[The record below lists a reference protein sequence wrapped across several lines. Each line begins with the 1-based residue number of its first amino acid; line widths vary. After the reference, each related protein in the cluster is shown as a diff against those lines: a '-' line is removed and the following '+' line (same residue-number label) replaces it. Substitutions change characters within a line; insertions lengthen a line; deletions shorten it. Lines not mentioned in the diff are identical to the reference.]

1 MKIHDETKVPQFLKM
16 LDELYNTHLEIG
28 IFSDGKGGERHN
40 KDSDITVLGIATVH
54 EFGVE
59 IKVTDKMRGYLHSIG
74 IHLKSSTRTIKIP
87 ERSFIRA
94 GYDEEKENIIKQSE
108 KLLEK
113 VMRLEL
119 PVDVFFNTL
128 GEIIVGRIQEY
139 LTDLRT
145 PPLHPVTIARKG
157 SSNPLIDTGRLRDSI
172 TYKVV
177 RK

>member
-1 MKIHDETKVPQFLKM
+1 MKVHDETKVPEFLEM

-28 IFSDGKGGERHN
+28 VFSDGKGGERHN
-40 KDSDITVLGIATVH
+40 KNSDITVLGIAIVH

-59 IKVTDKMRGYLHSIG
+59 IKVTDRMRGYLHSIG
-74 IHLKSSTRTIKIP
+74 IHLKPSTRTIKIP

-128 GEIIVGRIQEY
+128 GEIIAGRIQEY

-145 PPLHPVTIARKG
+145 PSLHPVTIASKG
-157 SSNPLIDTGRLRDSI
+157 SSSPLIDTGRLRESI

-177 RK
+177 RR

>member
-1 MKIHDETKVPQFLKM
+1 MKVQDETKVPEFLEM
-16 LDELYNTHLEIG
+16 LDELFNTHLEIG
-28 IFSDGKGGERHN
+28 VFGED
-40 KDSDITVLGIATVH
+40 DSEMVMIAAVH

-74 IHLKSSTRTIKIP
+74 IHLNPNTKTIKIP

-94 GYDEEKENIIKQSE
+94 GYDQEKENIIRQSE

-113 VMRLEL
+113 VLKLEL

-128 GEIIVGRIQEY
+128 GELIVGMIQKY
-139 LTDLRT
+139 LTDLSS
-145 PPLHPVTIARKG
+145 PPLHPATIASKG
-157 SSNPLIDTGRLRDSI
+157 SSNPLIDTGRLRESI

>member
-1 MKIHDETKVPQFLKM
+1 MKVHDETKVPEFLAM
-16 LDELYNTHLEIG
+16 LDELFNTHLEIG
-28 IFSDGKGGERHN
+28 VFGED
-40 KDSDITVLGIATVH
+40 DSEMVMIASVH
-54 EFGVE
+54 EFGVD

-74 IHLKSSTRTIKIP
+74 IHLNPRTRTIKIP

-94 GYDEEKENIIKQSE
+94 GYDKEKENIIRESE

-113 VMRLEL
+113 VLKLEM
-119 PVDVFFNTL
+119 PVKVFFETL
-128 GEIIVGRIQEY
+128 GELIVGMIQKY
-139 LTDLRT
+139 LTDLSS
-145 PPLHPVTIARKG
+145 PPLHPATIKNKG

>member
-1 MKIHDETKVPQFLKM
+1 MKIHDETKVPEFLKM

-28 IFSDGKGGERHN
+28 VFGED
-40 KDSDITVLGIATVH
+40 DSEMVMIASVH
-54 EFGVE
+54 EFGVK

-74 IHLKSSTRTIKIP
+74 IHLNPNTKTIKIP

-94 GYDEEKENIIKQSE
+94 GYDQEKDNIIRESE

-113 VMRLEL
+113 VMKLEL
-119 PVDVFFNTL
+119 PVDVFFTTL
-128 GEIIVGRIQEY
+128 GEIIVGKIQKY

-157 SSNPLIDTGRLRDSI
+157 SSNPLIDTGRLRSSI
-172 TYKVV
+172 TFKIV
-177 RK
+177 KS